1 MHTQRR
7 LLVTVIISLVLFFSL
22 TCCLCNWNGVFKGC
36 CWLQMEIKWTVE
48 LSLTNFYF
56 QTFFFPVISLK
67 GQKLVDFWQ
76 WGFLI
81 RLRVVC
87 GYWSER
93 LLPLLHAV
101 ITLIS
106 LLSIVFPLSEEKG
119 SRGRSIGSHWSVS
132 KRSPEWAHLAQKQT
146 RST

>member
-1 MHTQRR
+1 MRTRRR
-7 LLVTVIISLVLFFSL
+7 LLVIAIISLV
-22 TCCLCNWNGVFKGC
+22 
-36 CWLQMEIKWTVE
+36 
-48 LSLTNFYF
+48 
-56 QTFFFPVISLK
+56 FFFFFDLLPLQLK
-67 GQKLVDFWQ
+67 WCVQRLLLASDGDKENCWNFIFKRFWSRNLTQ
-76 WGFLI
+76 RSKTGGFLAMG
-81 RLRVVC
+81 LFNKAQSCVCVCVC

-119 SRGRSIGSHWSVS
+119 SRGRSIGSHWSIS